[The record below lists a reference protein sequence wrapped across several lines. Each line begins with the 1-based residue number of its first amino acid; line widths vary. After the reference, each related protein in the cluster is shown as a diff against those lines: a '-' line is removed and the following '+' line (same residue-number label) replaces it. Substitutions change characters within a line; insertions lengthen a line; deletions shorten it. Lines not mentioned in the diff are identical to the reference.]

1 MLNRRRFLGALGA
14 GAATLTLW
22 PGISAAA
29 TGADTRLLVLMLRGG
44 LDGLHALPPYGDPAY
59 ARLRGTLAL
68 APDGAQPA
76 LKLDGNFALHPQ
88 LAFAA
93 QLYGRGEFMPLAA
106 VAPPYWGRSH
116 FDAQDCVEN
125 GTDAPHGAQTGW
137 INRAIAA
144 MPGVDGLA
152 VAAVMPLIMR
162 GPANVE
168 TWSPPLP
175 LHVDPVLLQRLEP
188 LYGEDPQLAAAFAQA
203 LGNQGAGM
211 DQVLDAGGQS
221 GDAADPGMAMKQGM
235 QLGSA
240 GDKAALAKAAA
251 RGRLPALMKSA
262 GGMMAAASGPRIAFV
277 EDYGWDTH
285 ANQAAILGRK
295 LKELDDA
302 YAAFHDAIG
311 PAWSKTVVVT
321 VTEFGR
327 TAAINGTGGTDHGTG
342 AALFLVGGAVH
353 GGRVG
358 GQWPGMAPEQLY
370 QQRDIHATTD
380 LRAVFKG
387 VLADHLRLGDA
398 VLAEKIFPG
407 SARLARYE
415 GLLRA

>member
-1 MLNRRRFLGALGA
+1 MNRRRFLGTLGAFGA
-14 GAATLTLW
+14 GAATLSLW

-29 TGADTRLLVLMLRGG
+29 TGADTRLLVLLLRGG
-44 LDGLHALPPYGDPAY
+44 LDGLHALPPHGDPAY
-59 ARLRGTLAL
+59 AKLRGPLAL
-68 APDGAQPA
+68 APDGAQA
-76 LKLDGNFALHPQ
+76 AWKLDGTFALHPQ

-93 QLYGRGEFMPLAA
+93 QLYGRGEFMPVAA
-106 VAPPYWGRSH
+106 AAPPYWGRSH

-125 GTDAPHGAQTGW
+125 GTDAPHGAQSGW
-137 INRAIAA
+137 LNRAVAA
-144 MPGVDGLA
+144 MPGVEGLA

-162 GPANVE
+162 GTASVE

-175 LHVDPVLLQRLEP
+175 QHVDPVLLQRLEP
-188 LYGEDPQLAAAFAQA
+188 LYGDDPHLAAAFAQA

-211 DQVLDAGGQS
+211 DEAADAGMQMGETGMS
-221 GDAADPGMAMKQGM
+221 MKPGMAGA
-235 QLGSA
+235 A
-240 GDKAALAKAAA
+240 GDEKMVAKALA

-262 GGMMAAASGPRIAFV
+262 GGMMGAAGGPRIAFV

-285 ANQAAILGRK
+285 ANQAAILVRK

-302 YAAFHDAIG
+302 YSAFHDAIG
-311 PAWSKTVVVT
+311 PAWRKTVVVT

-342 AALFLVGGAVH
+342 AALFLAGGAVH

-358 GQWPGMAPEQLY
+358 GQWPGMAPGELY

-387 VLADHLRLGDA
+387 VLAGHLGLSDA
-398 VLAEKIFPG
+398 VLAEKVFPG
-407 SARLARYE
+407 SARLAHYD